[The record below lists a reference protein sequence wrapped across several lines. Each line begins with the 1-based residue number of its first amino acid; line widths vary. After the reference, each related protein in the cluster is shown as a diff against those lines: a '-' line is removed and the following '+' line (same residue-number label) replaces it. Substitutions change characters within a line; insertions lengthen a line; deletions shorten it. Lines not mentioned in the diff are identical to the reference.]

1 MVNVD
6 LKKLRKKISFYT
18 KYLKRWAQIIEIKR
32 SLGQQGDT
40 LSIVKTD
47 IFLEDIIPFLLNQ
60 QLTRNP
66 NTKIKRQKAF
76 FSKT

>member
-18 KYLKRWAQIIEIKR
+18 KDLKRWAQIIEIKR

-47 IFLEDIIPFLLNQ
+47 IFWRISFH
-60 QLTRNP
+60 
-66 NTKIKRQKAF
+66 F
-76 FSKT
+76 Y

>member
-6 LKKLRKKISFYT
+6 LKKAKIKLSFYS
-18 KYLKRWAQIIEIKR
+18 KELKRWTQIIEIKR

-47 IFLEDIIPFLLNQ
+47 IFWRISFH
-60 QLTRNP
+60 
-66 NTKIKRQKAF
+66 F
-76 FSKT
+76 Y